1 MTEDPFGINRR
12 MGTFTNFCN
21 LLDMAAVAAPGHRTA
36 EDHPFGVMF
45 VVPAFDDQIAID
57 LAARLGGAPSPTL
70 VDTGID
76 LAVFGAHLRGQPPLN
91 TQLVDLGARY
101 VETVTTS
108 DATGSSLSTR
118 RHRSPAWYAVALDSA
133 HRSSARSSES
143 HRPGWER
150 SSPPCLHRWRSRAS
164 SYPTAERQ
172 SVSAALMTP

>member
-1 MTEDPFGINRR
+1 

-57 LAARLGGAPSPTL
+57 LAARLGGVPSPTL

-76 LAVFGAHLRGQPPLN
+76 LAVFGAHLRGQPLN

-108 DATGSSLSTR
+108 DAYRLFALDTTPPKPRPGTPWPWTR
-118 RHRSPAWYAVALDSA
+118 RTGRRRDLPNLTGRAGNVPRRLACTDGA
-133 HRSSARSSES
+133 HQ
-143 HRPGWER
+143 RP
-150 SSPPCLHRWRSRAS
+150 